1 MVVATTFSLAFP
13 IFQYIM
19 RYMGISGKKKGG
31 SAMAETSTLIVREFP
46 RTLRQ
51 QIHARAAL
59 EGKMIHEVIVT
70 LLEQA
75 LSREEMKAGKRGK
88 A

>member
-1 MVVATTFSLAFP
+1 
-13 IFQYIM
+13 
-19 RYMGISGKKKGG
+19 
-31 SAMAETSTLIVREFP
+31 MADTSTLIVREFP

-59 EGKMIHEVIVT
+59 EGRMIHEVIVR

-75 LSREEMKAGKRGK
+75 LGEHTYAKQKKGTR
-88 A
+88 